1 MPRSML
7 WATREEPS
15 PETLVVFGSPSGVHV
30 PQPTNKSRKQS
41 SGKMSLQEAERLRQ
55 LLRRTKPA
63 DLAEHSVLQRLGKAI
78 AKAIYRLPKL
88 SSSAKE
94 RG

>member
-1 MPRSML
+1 MLLGGPRG
-7 WATREEPS
+7 TF
-15 PETLVVFGSPSGVHV
+15 TLDGSLFSGALRGVHV

-55 LLRRTKPA
+55 LLRRAKPA
-63 DLAEHSVLQRLGKAI
+63 DLSEHSVLQRIGNAV
-78 AKAIYRLPKL
+78 ANAIYRRPKP

-94 RG
+94 QG

>member
-1 MPRSML
+1 MLLGGPRG
-7 WATREEPS
+7 TF
-15 PETLVVFGSPSGVHV
+15 TLNGSLFSGALRGVHV

-55 LLRRTKPA
+55 LLRCTKPA
-63 DLAEHSVLQRLGKAI
+63 DLSENSVLQRIGNAI
-78 AKAIYRLPKL
+78 AKAINRPAKV

-94 RG
+94 RR